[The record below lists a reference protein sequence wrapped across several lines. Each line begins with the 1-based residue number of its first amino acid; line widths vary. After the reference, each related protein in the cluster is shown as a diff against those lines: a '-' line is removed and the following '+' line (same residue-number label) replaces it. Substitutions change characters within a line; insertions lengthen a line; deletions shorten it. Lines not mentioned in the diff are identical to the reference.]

1 MYYIISDN
9 TEIQQS
15 YNDNENDLLCVICL
29 SQPTDYNKLI
39 HLQDVNQYII
49 NCVCNV
55 QLHNNCLK
63 TWVDKTFSCPICR
76 KHITINHIIINQL
89 KSYKNINLVVLYI
102 KYSCFQIL
110 HIVKSIV
117 ILNIILYISDNIL
130 LLFENKLY
138 S

>member
-15 YNDNENDLLCVICL
+15 YNENENDLLCIICL
-29 SQPTDYNKLI
+29 SQPTDCNQLI
-39 HLQDVNQYII
+39 SLQDNNQYII

-55 QLHNNCLK
+55 HLHNNCLK
-63 TWVDKTFSCPICR
+63 TWVDKASSCPICR
-76 KHITINHIIINQL
+76 KKISINKFRLHETV
-89 KSYKNINLVVLYI
+89 NLFLLYI
-102 KYSCFQIL
+102 IYSWFQFL
-110 HIVKSIV
+110 HLIKCII